1 MTTNLAIN
9 SLIKGWC
16 GLYIVNRD
24 NVGSG
29 LRVSLTYTILDCPKV
44 AKMSEKP
51 PIWLD
56 FVQCLTMLPHIRESK
71 VPYSTGVCSAL
82 YAEIN
87 QSKYPDF

>member
-9 SLIKGWC
+9 FLIKGWC

-29 LRVSLTYTILDCPKV
+29 LRFSLTYTALDDPKA

-56 FVQCLTMLPHIRESK
+56 FVQCLTMLPHMRESK
-71 VPYSTGVCSAL
+71 VSYSTGV
-82 YAEIN
+82 
-87 QSKYPDF
+87 